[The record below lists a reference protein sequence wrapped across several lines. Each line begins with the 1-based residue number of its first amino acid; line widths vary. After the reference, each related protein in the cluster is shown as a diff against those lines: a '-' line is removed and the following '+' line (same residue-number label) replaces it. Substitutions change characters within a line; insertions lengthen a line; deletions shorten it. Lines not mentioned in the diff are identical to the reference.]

1 MPEGY
6 LCKDYQ
12 PLQTDQQEMEL
23 INRYSRRTL
32 SPEEVYR
39 FTVVLCDNDIDRDYE
54 RFTKDALEILST
66 LYVGK
71 TGIFD
76 HSMKS
81 QHQAARIFSCRVEP
95 VPSRMTQDQEPY
107 FRLVAR
113 AYVPRL
119 EKNADLIAE
128 LDSGIKKEVSVGC
141 AMGQATCSI
150 CGADLRKKG
159 CRHEKGKLYGG
170 KLCHTVL
177 DSPTDA
183 YEWSFVAVPAQR
195 EAGVVKNY
203 RPQIQK
209 EEPPMEQWMSQL
221 REGKA
226 CRLSE
231 SQCQDLYHAWKE
243 LEELAQEGKQYREEL
258 RKEVVRMSA
267 AVCPGIS
274 PSVMEGLSS
283 RMSLSELQVFRKAYS
298 SQLQRLDSP
307 VPQLAPQS
315 PPKGTQAADS
325 SFLI

>member
-6 LCKDYQ
+6 LWKDYQ

-95 VPSRMTQDQEPY
+95 VPGRMTQDQEPY

-203 RPQIQK
+203 CPQTQK
-209 EEPPMEQWMSQL
+209 EEPPMEEWMSQL

-231 SQCQDLYHAWKE
+231 SQCQELYHAWKE
-243 LEELAQEGKQYREEL
+243 LEDLAQEGKQYREEL

-315 PPKGTQAADS
+315 LPKGTQAADS